1 MELKIISNINFINII
16 GIFIALISL
25 VFTIWHSVHSN
36 RTERKT
42 ETIRVLKSIRIN
54 YPSIYNMNF
63 YQKINYMQEVEFFA
77 TGVNEGI
84 YDIAI
89 VKKMSGSLLKQQYNK
104 WIKGYIHSTRD
115 KQKNDKV
122 YIEFEKMIEKL

>member
-1 MELKIISNINFINII
+1 MELKTINNINYINII

-36 RTERKT
+36 RTERKN

-54 YPSIYNMNF
+54 YPSTHNMNI

-84 YDIAI
+84 YDITI
-89 VKKMSGSLLKQQYNK
+89 VKKMSGSLLKQQYDK
-104 WIKGYIHSTRD
+104 WIKEGN
-115 KQKNDKV
+115 KG
-122 YIEFEKMIEKL
+122 EFKYEINP